1 MPHEGNSF
9 LLQKGG
15 PASADECEVLRMW
28 GQARLQGL
36 RDLGSGQRGS

>member
-15 PASADECEVLRMW
+15 PVSGDECEVLRMW
-28 GQARLQGL
+28 GQALLQGL
-36 RDLGSGQRGS
+36 GDAGSGQRGS